1 MDLRKIG
8 RRDGR
13 SWKLPDVITKAVAVG
28 RCGSLP
34 LGKNM
39 RGSRRPYR
47 RQAGSHMKLGPVV
60 NRWKPA
66 CRR

>member
-28 RCGSLP
+28 RYGRLP
-34 LGKNM
+34 LGQDVAAALFA
-39 RGSRRPYR
+39 PI
-47 RQAGSHMKLGPVV
+47 AA
-60 NRWKPA
+60 KPA
-66 CRR
+66 PLG